1 MLMTWKDLDFCVPLT
16 RADKAAMKVSTPGPT
31 DNGFEATRAS
41 QPLSPTNIKQYANKR
56 FKRILTSISGYAKP
70 KEMVAIMGAS
80 GSGKTSLLN
89 VLA

>member
-16 RADKAAMKVSTPGPT
+16 RADKRTIKITGAGLI
-31 DNGFEATRAS
+31 DNGFEAAS

-56 FKRILTSISGYAKP
+56 YKRILSNISGYAKP